1 MSLNQHVS
9 GQLFGYTTL
18 PEENG
23 FWGILLPRPTD
34 KTERSAPDAQDVVQ
48 EITADHLVFDVG
60 HSVSDRGF
68 MFVIF
73 SLATS
78 VVLCFLGMW
87 FQLPEPHPEASPH
100 AAIVGAAVIVTL
112 AAIFGFTAYRSSRK
126 PLPPNVYISRPL
138 RKILSWQEKS
148 KSWLALDYD
157 TLWPATYARKMVTT
171 SGSATLYA
179 LTLHQLKPGT
189 REIEHTVTPA
199 PLRGTPEQCRAIW
212 EFIRGYMDGK
222 PDELPPIRLV
232 PSIQHPQSWMA
243 RADRTVFGGLIDD
256 DHRIKFKD
264 IVFAYFVVYF
274 WGTVNYWGERAACWI
289 ERTAPR
295 APLPDG
301 LRNPVAAEQG
311 SSRYRV
317 IPPTPTQLQAQQGT
331 LPHMRRRW
339 LICGVLSTALWGFM
353 FGSLVVRL
361 WLLGH

>member
-9 GQLFGYTTL
+9 GQLLGYNTL

-23 FWGILLPRPTD
+23 FWGILLPRPTN

-48 EITADHLVFDVG
+48 EITAEHLVFDVG
-60 HSVSDRGF
+60 HKVSDRGF
-68 MFVIF
+68 LFTICAPAALVFLPFV
-73 SLATS
+73 SLI
-78 VVLCFLGMW
+78 
-87 FQLPEPHPEASPH
+87 FQLDDAPWHFVLFAS
-100 AAIVGAAVIVTL
+100 VIALTFASGL
-112 AAIFGFTAYRSSRK
+112 IFTAYSSARK
-126 PLPPNVYISRPL
+126 PLPPPVYINRPL
-138 RKILSWQEKS
+138 RKVFSWQAKT

-157 TLWPATYARKMVTT
+157 TLSPATYARKMVTT

-189 REIEHTVTPA
+189 REIEYAVTPA
-199 PLRGTPEQCRAIW
+199 PLRGTPDQCRAIW

-222 PDELPPIRLV
+222 PDDLPPIRLV
-232 PSIQHPQSWMA
+232 PSIQHPKSWMA
-243 RADRTVFGGLIDD
+243 RTDRTVFGGLIDD

-264 IVFAYFVVYF
+264 IVFAYFIVYF

-301 LRNPVAAEQG
+301 LRSPAAAEQG
-311 SSRYRV
+311 SSPYRV